1 MTEPTGEGKCS
12 EALNELYAYL
22 DGEVT
27 ADRRSH
33 IEAHLNGCNPCLEAF
48 DFQAELRLVI
58 AQKCRDEVPPSLLE
72 KIINLIDEPAEGRS
86 AGT

>member
-1 MTEPTGEGKCS
+1 MTETNRRGKCS

-27 ADRRSH
+27 AERKSH

-72 KIINLIDEPAEGRS
+72 RIIKLIDEPAEGTS
-86 AGT
+86 A